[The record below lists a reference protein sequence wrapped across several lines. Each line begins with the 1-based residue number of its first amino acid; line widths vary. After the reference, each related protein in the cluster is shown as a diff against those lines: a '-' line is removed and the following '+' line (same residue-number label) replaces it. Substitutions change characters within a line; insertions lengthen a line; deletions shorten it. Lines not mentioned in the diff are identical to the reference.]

1 MNGPAVMALARR
13 ADAGT
18 VRLGVRD
25 VAGLV
30 LAGDMYGAP
39 YDLSAPRGAALYRP
53 RSGQRLEEIISGS
66 DG

>member
-1 MNGPAVMALARR
+1 MNGPAGTVTALARR

-30 LAGDMYGAP
+30 LAGDMYGR
-39 YDLSAPRGAALYRP
+39 LGRGN
-53 RSGQRLEEIISGS
+53 
-66 DG
+66 